1 MYFLILVISSL
12 HEWKCRLLSNCYTST
27 KYSSLRSICSIM
39 PFISLINFI
48 FMLTFLFQVTILF
61 KLRIQELGVTPVV
74 SQSLVSFYFV
84 CVYLSISLFISLS
97 FLGAIFL
104 SISLSFYESIF
115 VSISLFLSISTIRFN
130 VKYEYKYGTPS
141 IGTTKCPKNCFL
153 SFQVFRF
160 ISKLGSLIT
169 SWRGTNFQ
177 RFTKFME
184 RNFWRCH
191 SQQVWTERTFLPK

>member
-1 MYFLILVISSL
+1 MSIILFSQTLQKSPIKLFQDICFLLSLLYDQMSIYVRDISYL
-12 HEWKCRLLSNCYTST
+12 TITFPFVCLSNC
-27 KYSSLRSICSIM
+27 M
-39 PFISLINFI
+39 
-48 FMLTFLFQVTILF
+48 
-61 KLRIQELGVTPVV
+61 
-74 SQSLVSFYFV
+74 FV
-84 CVYLSISLFISLS
+84 CLSISLFISLS

-169 SWRGTNFQ
+169 S
-177 RFTKFME
+177 
-184 RNFWRCH
+184 
-191 SQQVWTERTFLPK
+191 

>member
-1 MYFLILVISSL
+1 MNENVVFFPIVIRRPNTVLFDQFALLCHSFPWSTLSLCWHYYFRWLFYSNYGSKNWVL
-12 HEWKCRLLSNCYTST
+12 HQWSHNHL
-27 KYSSLRSICSIM
+27 
-39 PFISLINFI
+39 
-48 FMLTFLFQVTILF
+48 
-61 KLRIQELGVTPVV
+61 
-74 SQSLVSFYFV
+74 
-84 CVYLSISLFISLS
+84 SLFTLFVSIYL
-97 FLGAIFL
+97 LVFL
-104 SISLSFYESIF
+104 SLCLSFYESIF